1 MLSFQTL
8 LLITQIFHNM
18 YISNLSLCAAAIFGA
33 VVSAASLNQCTS
45 GTTKFSEGLG
55 GWTEERGLTNGWEIT
70 NNGLVMTLEAPKKI
84 VRMTNSSDNG
94 MIYSIH

>member
-1 MLSFQTL
+1 MLYFHTFL
-8 LLITQIFHNM
+8 LVTQIFYKM
-18 YISNLSLCAAAIFGA
+18 YISNLSLCAAAIFCA

-55 GWTEERGLTNGWEIT
+55 DWTEERGLTNGWEVT
-70 NNGLVMTLEAPKKI
+70 NDGLVMTLEAPKKI
-84 VRMTNSSDNG
+84 VRMTNSSDSG